1 MSLEITAMLELL
13 EMLALNLRTGV
24 LIGLLLIA
32 AVIDVRTGRIPNWLV
47 FGGALYG
54 LVYNAIS
61 PLYARDIG
69 ILFAL
74 GGLAVGLVA
83 LLPAYLFRVMGAGD
97 VKLMAMVGAFLGT
110 WATVGA
116 VLATLVAGGVL
127 AIGLAVWSG
136 GLVRMLRNVAG
147 MSRGVVLAVA
157 TGMTAWTAHHGPS
170 AGKMPYG
177 VAIAVGTIAYL
188 VLLQLGFIGGAFGF
202 VGGAW

>member
-1 MSLEITAMLELL
+1 MFSEMTAMLELL
-13 EMLALNLRTGV
+13 QMLVLSPRTGV
-24 LIGLLLIA
+24 LMALLVIA
-32 AVIDVRTGRIPNWLV
+32 AVIDMKTGRIPNWLV
-47 FGGALYG
+47 FGGALYA
-54 LVYNAIS
+54 LVYNTMS
-61 PLYARDIG
+61 PLYPRDIG

-97 VKLMAMVGAFLGT
+97 VKLMAMVGAFIGA

-127 AIGLAVWSG
+127 ALALAMWAG
-136 GLVRMLRNVAG
+136 RTVRLLRNVAAV
-147 MSRGVVLAVA
+147 SRGTMVTMATGIGGLAVHA
-157 TGMTAWTAHHGPS
+157 GPS

-188 VLLQLGFIGGAFGF
+188 VLSQLGF
-202 VGGAW
+202 VGGAWS

>member
-1 MSLEITAMLELL
+1 MLSEMTSMLELL
-13 EMLALNLRTGV
+13 QMLVLSPRTGV
-24 LIGLLLIA
+24 LMALLVIA
-32 AVIDVRTGRIPNWLV
+32 AVIDIKTGRIPNWLV
-47 FGGALYG
+47 FGGALYA
-54 LVYNAIS
+54 LVYNTMS

-97 VKLMAMVGAFLGT
+97 VKLMAMVGAFIGA

-127 AIGLAVWSG
+127 ALALAMWAG
-136 GLVRMLRNVAG
+136 RTVRLLRNVAAV
-147 MSRGVVLAVA
+147 SRGTMVTMATGIGGLAVHA
-157 TGMTAWTAHHGPS
+157 GPS

-188 VLLQLGFIGGAFGF
+188 VLSQLGF
-202 VGGAW
+202 VGGAWS

>member
-1 MSLEITAMLELL
+1 MSSEITAMLELL
-13 EMLALNLRTGV
+13 QMLALSPRTGV
-24 LIGLLLIA
+24 LMVLLFIA
-32 AVIDVRTGRIPNWLV
+32 AVIDVRTNRIPNWLV

-54 LVYNAIS
+54 LIYNTIS

-74 GGLAVGLVA
+74 GGLGVGLAA
-83 LLPAYLFRVMGAGD
+83 LLPAYVFRVMGAGD

-116 VLATLVAGGVL
+116 VLATMVAGGAL

-136 GLVRMLRNVAG
+136 RTARMLRNVRELSHGTAFT
-147 MSRGVVLAVA
+147 LA
-157 TGMTAWTAHHGPS
+157 TGNTAYMVHDGPS

-177 VAIAVGTIAYL
+177 VAIAVGTIAFL
-188 VLLQLGFIGGAFGF
+188 VLSQLGFL
-202 VGGAW
+202 GGAWS

>member
-1 MSLEITAMLELL
+1 MLSEMTAMLELL
-13 EMLALNLRTGV
+13 QMLVLSPRTGV
-24 LIGLLLIA
+24 LIALLVIA
-32 AVIDVRTGRIPNWLV
+32 AVIDMKTGRIPNWLV
-47 FGGALYG
+47 FGGALYA
-54 LVYNAIS
+54 LVYNTMS

-97 VKLMAMVGAFLGT
+97 VKLMAMVGAFIGA

-127 AIGLAVWSG
+127 ALALAMWAG
-136 GLVRMLRNVAG
+136 RTVRLLRNVAAV
-147 MSRGVVLAVA
+147 SRGTMVTMATGIGGLAVHA
-157 TGMTAWTAHHGPS
+157 GPS

-188 VLLQLGFIGGAFGF
+188 VLSQLGF
-202 VGGAW
+202 VGGVWS

>member
-1 MSLEITAMLELL
+1 MMLSEMTAMLELL
-13 EMLALNLRTGV
+13 QMLVLSPRTGV
-24 LIGLLLIA
+24 LMALLLVA
-32 AVIDVRTGRIPNWLV
+32 AVIDIKTGRIPNWLV
-47 FGGALYG
+47 FGGALYA
-54 LVYNAIS
+54 LVYNTMS

-74 GGLAVGLVA
+74 GGLAVGLVS

-97 VKLMAMVGAFLGT
+97 VKLMAMVGAFVGA

-127 AIGLAVWSG
+127 ALALAMSSG
-136 GLVRMLRNVAG
+136 RTVRLLRNVAAV
-147 MSRGVVLAVA
+147 SRGTIVTITTGIGGLAAVHD
-157 TGMTAWTAHHGPS
+157 GQS

-188 VLLQLGFIGGAFGF
+188 VLSQLGF
-202 VGGAW
+202 VGGAWL